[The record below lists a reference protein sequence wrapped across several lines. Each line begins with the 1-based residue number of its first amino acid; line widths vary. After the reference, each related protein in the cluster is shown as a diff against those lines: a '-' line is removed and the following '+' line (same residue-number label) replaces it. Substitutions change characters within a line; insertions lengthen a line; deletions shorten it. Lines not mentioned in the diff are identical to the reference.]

1 LKGSLK
7 NTINPLKFAKQGSQE
22 IFSFEKSL
30 KSQHLM
36 AGSTIIKK
44 RKLPQYDE
52 NPVDPEAENYENY
65 LAKSL

>member
-1 LKGSLK
+1 
-7 NTINPLKFAKQGSQE
+7 
-22 IFSFEKSL
+22 
-30 KSQHLM
+30 M